1 MKATSAM
8 RSGFTLVEVM
18 IVVAIIGL
26 LAAIAVPNFVRAR
39 EASQKNSC
47 AANLK
52 QIECAI
58 STWGIESG
66 QKTGDPILRVQLFGL
81 NNYIRVEPKCPADDQ
96 TYDLFNVGDSPQV
109 ACKGAFLGHVLQ

>member
-1 MKATSAM
+1 MKATFA
-8 RSGFTLVEVM
+8 RKSGFTLVEVM

-26 LAAIAVPNFVRAR
+26 LAAVAVPNFVRAR
-39 EASQKNSC
+39 EASQKNTS

-66 QKTGDPILRVQLFGL
+66 QSTGNPIVRAQLFGL
-81 NNYIRVEPKCPADDQ
+81 NNYIRVEPKCPSDDQ
-96 TYDLFNVGDSPQV
+96 IYDLFNVGDDPQV
-109 ACKGAFLGHVLQ
+109 ACKGAFPGHLLQ

>member
-1 MKATSAM
+1 MKATLT
-8 RSGFTLVEVM
+8 RQSGFTLVEVM

-26 LAAIAVPNFVRAR
+26 LAAIAVPNFVKAR
-39 EASQKNSC
+39 ESSQKNSC

-58 STWGIESG
+58 STWGLESG
-66 QKTGDPILRVQLFGL
+66 QSTGNPIPRAQLFGQ

-96 TYDLFNVGDSPQV
+96 TYNLYNIGDSPQA
-109 ACKGAFLGHVLQ
+109 ACKGAYPGHVLQ